1 MNNSCAALPIRRG
14 SDYIHVAQQGHRA
27 MARYGIPRRFGVNDN
42 EKELINWRRGLFRVW
57 VLMSVAWLMG
67 WTIFLIMV
75 GIQGGIQTTGDLL
88 EIPVLLFG
96 PPVALLLFGIAAG
109 WAFRGFKVEA
119 GAALRRVESPGQ
131 DKPSADEPPRR
142 AGMSN

>member
-1 MNNSCAALPIRRG
+1 
-14 SDYIHVAQQGHRA
+14 

-75 GIQGGIQTTGDLL
+75 GIQGRIQTTGDFL

-96 PPVALLLFGIAAG
+96 PPVALLLFGLAAR
-109 WAFRGFKVEA
+109 WALYGFKVEA
-119 GAALRRVESPGQ
+119 GVAPARRPEA
-131 DKPSADEPPRR
+131 PSEGKSEEPPRR
-142 AGMSN
+142 AGASN